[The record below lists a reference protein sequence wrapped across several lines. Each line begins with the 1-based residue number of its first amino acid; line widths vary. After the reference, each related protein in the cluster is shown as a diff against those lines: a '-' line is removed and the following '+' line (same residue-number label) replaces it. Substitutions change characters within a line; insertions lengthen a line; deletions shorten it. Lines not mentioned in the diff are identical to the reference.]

1 MVADIENNHR
11 LRRNNLRLPI
21 QREVCALSGSFISYY
36 SKSIF
41 FVYFYNNPVSTLGE
55 LIGIRGGV
63 KWYIITKEY
72 CINLCTGLA
81 AGNVFGFWTRRPE

>member
-63 KWYIITKEY
+63 KWYIITIVY
-72 CINLCTGLA
+72 LVVATIFPQIQQFLYLNGM
-81 AGNVFGFWTRRPE
+81 GYM